1 MSEIEVIQFNQGGFT
16 LFSGVMTVGQL
27 IDHAVPTEWD
37 PGLGWDPD
45 TLNEQ
50 GYQRAPIQK
59 HFERIGEFL
68 ARERDPL
75 LPTSALLASRNGSYG
90 ELNFTPVAGN
100 LGWLKIPETRD
111 LFIVDYQHR
120 WRGFRFAIEVMGM
133 DELRNVRIPF
143 TILADTPVS
152 EEMKQFYLI
161 NNNQRRVDTDLS
173 LTLMH
178 AMAPGLPERD
188 LLNLVGPGNR
198 YKIRGTRL
206 VIRFLQSNQGP
217 WAGKIHEPNMPAEP
231 GQLASMKSFVDSLR
245 PVVST
250 RSVIHPYGDDE
261 IFELISNVWDGILDL
276 HPEWR
281 ESSNQFAVQASVG
294 LFVFHRLAAAFLIPE
309 MLRDGDWSP
318 EFVTF
323 MLSETGSTRLSAEFW
338 RAGGGIGAFSS
349 GAGHNE
355 LARLIVDDLN
365 QAYYGASSG

>member
-1 MSEIEVIQFNQGGFT
+1 MSEIEVIRFEQGGFT

-27 IDHAVPTEWD
+27 IAHAVPTEWD
-37 PGLGWDPD
+37 PDLGWDPD

-59 HFERIGEFL
+59 HYERIGSFL
-68 ARERDPL
+68 ERERDPL

-100 LGWLKIPETRD
+100 LGRLQIPETRV

-120 WRGFRFAIEVMGM
+120 WRGFRFAIDVLGM
-133 DELRNVRIPF
+133 DDLRNVRIPF

-178 AMAPGLPERD
+178 AMAPGLPEQD

-206 VIRFLQSNQGP
+206 VIRFLQSDQGP

-231 GQLASMKSFVDSLR
+231 DQLASMKSFVDSLR

-250 RSVIHPYGDDE
+250 RSNVHHYGDDD
-261 IFELISNVWDGILDL
+261 IFELLSVVWDGILDL

-281 ESSNQFAVQASVG
+281 ESANQFAVQASVG
-294 LFVFHRLAAAFLIPE
+294 LFVFHRVAAAFLLPE
-309 MLRDGDWSP
+309 MLQDGDWSP
-318 EFVTF
+318 EFVTY
-323 MLSETGSTRLSAEFW
+323 MLSGTGSARLSSDFW
-338 RAGGGIGAFSS
+338 RVGGGIGAYSS

-355 LARLIVDDLN
+355 LARLIVDDLS
-365 QAYYGASSG
+365 QAHYAASS